1 MMPVHDFVDIG
12 DVLKHELLQGTIV
25 TLDTETDTCTV
36 SVGGVVYSALIFYHC
51 EPDSTLR
58 SNGAIQD
65 GATGFQIGDQVFVM
79 KKITDTPAL
88 SDVKVV
94 GLVNGCRHCDSG
106 GEGYY
111 VVYKKDGGLSIA
123 TCDFLSASVTVN
135 DTRPAL
141 TDLTFL
147 NLDSASYVNTE
158 TPVAWFIKKF
168 SHNALTNGVR
178 TKRDL
183 YYIFTSILFSENPFQ
198 GWVDFC
204 TANPSHA
211 LVTNTLNSEITYSAQ
226 LMTDMQTVNA
236 AVNHN
241 HTYVSE
247 PLGHDNWK
255 IMTPGQSGDCEDFAL
270 TKAQALLNL
279 GYPASALHIE
289 CSQIDN
295 PAPGTRAGHAW
306 LVVQTTTGDYALDIN
321 SDSVGLNAA
330 LTFGGKE
337 FYSRKRQIGS
347 KWAFISPFS
356 PVTSCLNVYIHHYF
370 SYVFDPLLNILHP
383 LAYENDYQ
391 YRPFLFINGAEEHE
405 IYSGTEEWRQ
415 APSINFSVNNDYIYY
430 QNNRTTYTY
439 RLDESVLTLVS
450 SAETV
455 YPAPTMSEGGIMLN
469 YSLGFINR
477 DGTMKTYEHYKS
489 FTVGEGY
496 TARHS
501 GYLETADIISPE
513 GYFDYEPWY
522 IAGTGSRFF
531 SGVQS

>member
-106 GEGYY
+106 GKGYY

-370 SYVFDPLLNILHP
+370 SYVFDPLLNIIHP
-383 LAYENDYQ
+383 LALGNDYHT
-391 YRPFLFINGAEEHE
+391 RPFLTVYDSDGLGGDE
-405 IYSGTEEWRQ
+405 GKR
-415 APSINFSVNNDYIYY
+415 APSVNFSADNNYIYFE
-430 QNNRTTYTY
+430 NDGYTY
-439 RLDESVLTLVS
+439 KYQLDESVLTLVS
-450 SAETV
+450 SAATV
-455 YPAPTMSEGGIMLN
+455 IPADDTHGAKS
-469 YSLGFINR
+469 GFIGR
-477 DGTMKTYEHYKS
+477 DGSMKISNEIVKFYFSDDPDDYKNGWLFS
-489 FTVGEGY
+489 
-496 TARHS
+496 
-501 GYLETADIISPE
+501 ADVITPE

-522 IAGTGSRFF
+522 GTADDPY
-531 SGVQS
+531 SGGIQW

>member
-1 MMPVHDFVDIG
+1 MPVHDFVDIG

-36 SVGGVVYSALIFYHC
+36 SVGGVVYNALVFYHC

-65 GATGFQIGDQVFVM
+65 AATGFQVGDQVFVM
-79 KKITDTPAL
+79 KKIGDAPAL

-183 YYIFTSILFSENPFQ
+183 YYIFTSILFSETPFT
-198 GWVDFC
+198 GWVNFC
-204 TANPSHA
+204 TANPAHA
-211 LVTNTLNSEITYSAQ
+211 LVTNTLNTEITYSAQ
-226 LMTDMQTVNA
+226 LMTDMQTVNYN
-236 AVNHN
+236 VNHD
-241 HTYVSE
+241 HTYASE

-255 IMTPGQSGDCEDFAL
+255 IMTPGQTGDCEDFAL
-270 TKAQALLNL
+270 TKAQALLDL

-295 PAPGTRAGHAW
+295 PGPGTRAGHAW
-306 LVVQTTTGDYALDIN
+306 LVVQTTTGDYALDLN
-321 SDSVGLNAA
+321 NDSVGLNAA
-330 LTFGGKE
+330 LTVGGKE
-337 FYSRKRQIGS
+337 LYTRKRQIGS

-356 PVTSCLNVYIHHYF
+356 PVRSCVNAYLENYF
-370 SYVFDPLLNILHP
+370 SYIFDPLLNIMHP
-383 LAYENDYQ
+383 LALGNNYHSRPFSTLYYENNMPLEGP
-391 YRPFLFINGAEEHE
+391 R
-405 IYSGTEEWRQ
+405 S
-415 APSINFSVNNDYIYY
+415 PSVNFSEDNNYIYWENDGNTYKY
-430 QNNRTTYTY
+430 Q
-439 RLDESVLTLVS
+439 LDESVLTLLS
-450 SAETV
+450 SAATV
-455 YPAPTMSEGGIMLN
+455 VPSGMA
-469 YSLGFINR
+469 GFIGR
-477 DGTMKTYEHYKS
+477 SGTLKTCDLSESCELGDVFLYS
-489 FTVGEGY
+489 VNVI
-496 TARHS
+496 A
-501 GYLETADIISPE
+501 PE

-522 IAGTGSRFF
+522 ARDSYITPI
-531 SGVQS
+531 QE